1 MTSCIR
7 VLACVSFSWLALT
20 LCAGCTTKAAK
31 KALNEPTPAD
41 SYSGFDANKKKASE
55 RRRNSPE
62 PVSDEMNPEKAVE
75 ILVDHMQRQE
85 HHYRIP
91 AEQQL
96 RYWAT
101 KQGVAE
107 MIVQRI
113 KVLMLLKNPQIE
125 VRAPALRLTIAYG
138 KNDST
143 GDLIEVL
150 TDPDY
155 GMRSTAFKAL
165 NMKLGRDFGYNPAG
179 GELARQQAIDA
190 WRRWWQKEQRS
201 HLTRQSPIP
210 EIERTK
216 PPELIKPKGGEKRV
230 PEEESTGPSEVVLP
244 PPRPQK

>member
-1 MTSCIR
+1 
-7 VLACVSFSWLALT
+7 LAVCT
-20 LCAGCTTKAAK
+20 GCTTKAAK
-31 KALNEPTPAD
+31 KALNEPTPTD
-41 SYSGFDANKKKASE
+41 NYSGFDANKKKASE
-55 RRRNSPE
+55 RKRSRLE
-62 PVSDEMNPEKAVE
+62 PVSHDMNPEKAVE

-96 RYWAT
+96 RIWAT

-113 KVLMLLKNPQIE
+113 KVLMLLKNPKIE

-138 KNDST
+138 KADST

-165 NMKLGRDFGYNPAG
+165 RMKFGRDFGYNPAG

-190 WRRWWQKEQRS
+190 WRRWWQAEQRS
-201 HLTRQSPIP
+201 HMTGQGPIP
-210 EIERTK
+210 EIKRTK
-216 PPELIKPKGGEKRV
+216 PPELIEPKGNAKRV
-230 PEEESTGPSEVVLP
+230 PEEEGASSPGETVLP
-244 PPRPQK
+244 PPKPKK